1 MSQEIEIPKFVDID
15 KKQQKI
21 WANKKLF
28 KSPVKPEKKK
38 FYCLDM
44 FPYPSGDGLHV
55 GHPEGYTASDI
66 VCRFKKMN
74 NFDILHPMG
83 WDAFGLPAENY
94 AIATG
99 VHPQVTTEKNI
110 QTFKR
115 QINSLGLCY
124 DWEREINTTS
134 PDYYKWTQ
142 WIFLQLFKKGLA
154 YEDTR
159 PINWCPSCKTGL
171 ANEEVFQGTCERCQ
185 TAVKKKNLRQWILRI
200 TKYADRLLN
209 DLDGLDWPNSTMSMQ
224 KNWIGRSEG
233 AEIHFKIENS
243 DDFIP
248 VFTTRPDT
256 IYGATYMVLAPEHP
270 LIEKLV
276 SPQAKSEVKAYQE
289 KAAGKSDLERTELQ
303 KEKTGVF
310 IGAYAIN
317 PLNEKKIP
325 IWIADYVLFTYGT
338 GAIMAVPAHDERDME
353 FAKKFNLPII
363 EVVSAPKD
371 WDAEKAYCGE
381 GISINSP
388 LINDL
393 KTVAAKKKIIDFIA
407 SKNAGQSKINF
418 KLRDWVF
425 SRQRYWGEP
434 IPIIN
439 CAKCGA
445 VAVNEEDLPILLPKV
460 EEYHPTGT
468 GESPLAAIDSWVN
481 VKCPTCNAPAKR
493 ETNTMPQWA
502 GSCWY
507 YLRFMD
513 SKNEKEFVSPEIEKA
528 WSPIDLY
535 IGGAEHAVLHLLY
548 ARFWHKVLY
557 DIGLVSEKEPFKK
570 LVHQGM
576 ILSYA
581 YCDKKG
587 IYRKYSELDIKE
599 NGIATLKETGE
610 TIKPIVEKMSK
621 SKKNVI
627 NPDEIIEKYG
637 ADAFRMYEMF
647 MGPLEMAKP
656 WDINGIEGIY
666 RFLKRIW
673 RWGIQCADGIKD
685 NSIKASLEDKDLAI
699 LRHQTI
705 KKLTG
710 DIEDLKFNTAISALM
725 IYFNKFHE
733 KELSKEDFEIFLTI
747 MHPLAPHITDEL
759 WARAGKTDNL
769 INKAWPVADEKII
782 SERQLE
788 IPIQIN
794 GKIKTKIHVKET
806 IEKEE
811 LAELAKESVKEHL
824 SGKEIVKLIVVP
836 KRLVSIVVKGGQ

>member
-1 MSQEIEIPKFVDID
+1 
-15 KKQQKI
+15 
-21 WANKKLF
+21 
-28 KSPVKPEKKK
+28 
-38 FYCLDM
+38 
-44 FPYPSGDGLHV
+44 
-55 GHPEGYTASDI
+55 
-66 VCRFKKMN
+66 MN

-99 VHPQVTTEKNI
+99 VHPQITTEKNI
-110 QTFKR
+110 NTFKR

-243 DDFIP
+243 ADFIP

-276 SPQAKSEVKAYQE
+276 SSQAKSKVKAYQE
-289 KAAGKSDLERTELQ
+289 KATGKSDLERTELQ

-325 IWIADYVLFTYGT
+325 IWIADYVLSTYGT

-363 EVVSAPKD
+363 EVVTAPKD
-371 WDAEKAYCGE
+371 WNAEKAYCGE

-393 KTVAAKKKIIDFIA
+393 KTVQAKKKIIDFII

-445 VAVNEEDLPILLPKV
+445 AAVNENDLPILLPKI

-481 VKCPTCNAPAKR
+481 VKCPKCNAPAKR

-502 GSCWY
+502 CSCWY

-587 IYRKYSELDIKE
+587 IYRKYSELNIKE

-673 RWGIQCADGIKD
+673 RWGIQCSDKIKD
-685 NSIKASLEDKDLAI
+685 NSIKTSLEDKDLAI

-725 IYFNKFHE
+725 IYFNKFNE
-733 KELSKEDFEIFLTI
+733 KEFSKEDFEIFLTI

-769 INKAWPVADEKII
+769 INKTWPIADEKII

-806 IEKEE
+806 IEKEA

>member
-1 MSQEIEIPKFVDID
+1 
-15 KKQQKI
+15 
-21 WANKKLF
+21 
-28 KSPVKPEKKK
+28 
-38 FYCLDM
+38 
-44 FPYPSGDGLHV
+44 
-55 GHPEGYTASDI
+55 
-66 VCRFKKMN
+66 MN
-74 NFDILHPMG
+74 NFDVLHPMG

-94 AIATG
+94 AIETG
-99 VHPQVTTEKNI
+99 VHPEVTTKKNI
-110 QTFKR
+110 DTFKR
-115 QINSLGLCY
+115 QINSIGLCY

-142 WIFLQLFKKGLA
+142 WIFLQLFKRDLA

-171 ANEEVFQGTCERCQ
+171 ANEEVFQGSCERCQ
-185 TAVKKKNLRQWILRI
+185 TPVEKKNLRQWILKI
-200 TKYADRLLN
+200 TKYADRLLA
-209 DLDGLDWPNSTMSMQ
+209 DLEGLNWPNSTMTMQ

-233 AEIHFKIENS
+233 AQIHFKLENS
-243 DDFIP
+243 EEFIT

-256 IYGATYMVLAPEHP
+256 IYGSTYMVLAPEHP

-276 SPQAKSEVKAYQE
+276 SPNAQSDVKAYQE
-289 KAAGKSDLERTELQ
+289 KAAGKSDLERTEL
-303 KEKTGVF
+303 EKTGVF

-317 PLNEKKIP
+317 PLNEEKIP
-325 IWIADYVLFTYGT
+325 IWIADYILSSYGT
-338 GAIMAVPAHDERDME
+338 GAIMAVPAHDERDFE

-363 EVVSAPKD
+363 DVIKAPKD
-371 WDAEKAYCGE
+371 WEESKAYCQE

-393 KTVAAKKKIIDFIA
+393 KTKDAKKKIIDFLS

-445 VAVNEEDLPILLPKV
+445 VAANEKDLPILLPNV
-460 EEYHPTGT
+460 EKYQPTGT

-481 VKCPTCNAPAKR
+481 VKCPKCQGPAKR

-513 SKNEKEFVSPEIEKA
+513 PSNKKEFVSPEIEKV
-528 WSPIDLY
+528 WSPVDLY

-557 DIGLVSEKEPFKK
+557 DIGLVTEKEPFKK

-576 ILSYA
+576 ILSFA

-587 IYRKYSELDIKE
+587 IYRKYSELDIKD

-610 TIKPIVEKMSK
+610 TIKPVVEKMSK

-627 NPDEIIEKYG
+627 NPDEIITKYG

-647 MGPLEMAKP
+647 IGPLEMAKP
-656 WDINGIEGIY
+656 WDIHGIEGIY

-673 RWGIQCADGIKD
+673 RWGIQCSESIKN
-685 NSIKASLEDKDLAI
+685 NSIKPDIDDKDLTL

-705 KKLTG
+705 QKITN
-710 DIEDLKFNTAISALM
+710 DVEELKFNTAISALM
-725 IYFNKFHE
+725 IYFNKINE

-747 MHPLAPHITDEL
+747 LHPLAPHITDEL
-759 WARAGKTDNL
+759 WARAGNTDNL
-769 INKAWPVADEKII
+769 INRNWPIANEKVI
-782 SERQLE
+782 SERELE
-788 IPIQIN
+788 IPVQIN
-794 GKIKTKIHVKET
+794 GKVKAKIYVKET
-806 IEKEE
+806 IEKEKLE
-811 LAELAKESVKEHL
+811 DLAKESVKEHL
-824 SGKEIVKLIVVP
+824 LGKEIVKLIIVP
-836 KRLVSIVVKGGQ
+836 RRLVSIVIKGGQ

>member
-1 MSQEIEIPKFVDID
+1 MEKTIEIPKFADID

-21 WANKKLF
+21 WADKKLF
-28 KSPVKPEKKK
+28 AAPLKPEKKK

-66 VCRFKKMN
+66 ICRFKRMN
-74 NFDILHPMG
+74 NFDVLHLMG
-83 WDAFGLPAENY
+83 CDAFGLPAENY
-94 AIATG
+94 AINTG
-99 VHPQVTTEKNI
+99 VHPQVTTQKNI
-110 QTFKR
+110 DTFKR
-115 QINSLGLCY
+115 QINSIGLCY

-142 WIFLQLFKKGLA
+142 WIFLQLFKKNLA

-185 TAVKKKNLRQWILRI
+185 TPVEKKNLRQWILRI
-200 TKYADRLLN
+200 TKYADRLLD

-224 KNWIGRSEG
+224 KNWIGKSNG

-243 DDFIP
+243 NEFIP

-256 IYGATYMVLAPEHP
+256 IYGSTYMVLAPEHP
-270 LIEKLV
+270 LVEKLV
-276 SPQAKSEVKAYQE
+276 SPDSQDKVKEYRE

-317 PLNEKKIP
+317 PLNEEKIP
-325 IWIADYVLFTYGT
+325 IWIADYVLSTYGT
-338 GAIMAVPAHDERDME
+338 GAIMAVPAHDERDYE

-363 EVVSAPKD
+363 KVVKAPKD
-371 WDAEKAYCGE
+371 WDESKAYCGE
-381 GISINSP
+381 GKSINSK
-388 LINDL
+388 LINNL
-393 KTVAAKKKIIDFIA
+393 ETHEAKQKIIDFLA
-407 SKNAGQSKINF
+407 SKNAGQAKVNF

-439 CAKCGA
+439 CDKCGA
-445 VAVNEEDLPILLPKV
+445 VAVDEKDLPILLPKI
-460 EEYHPTGT
+460 ENYHPTGT

-481 VKCPTCNAPAKR
+481 VKCPKCNGPAKR

-587 IYRKYSELDIKE
+587 IYRKYSELDIQD
-599 NGIATLKETGE
+599 NGLATLKETGE
-610 TIKPIVEKMSK
+610 TIKPVVEKMSK

-673 RWGIQCADGIKD
+673 RWGIQCADKIKD
-685 NSIKASLEDKDLAI
+685 NSIKASLDDKELTI

-705 KKLTG
+705 KKLTS
-710 DIEDLKFNTAISALM
+710 DIEELKFNTAISALM
-725 IYFNKFHE
+725 IYFNKFSE
-733 KELSKEDFEIFLTI
+733 KDFSKEDFEIFLTI
-747 MHPLAPHITDEL
+747 THPLAPHITDAL
-759 WARAGKTDNL
+759 WAKAGKTDNL
-769 INKAWPVADEKII
+769 INTAWPKADERII
-782 SERQLE
+782 SERELE
-788 IPIQIN
+788 IPVQIN
-794 GKIKTKIHVKET
+794 GKIKAKIHVKET
-806 IEKEE
+806 IEKEKLE
-811 LAELAKESVKEHL
+811 ELAKQSVKEHL

-836 KRLVSIVVKGGQ
+836 KRLVSIVIR

>member
-1 MSQEIEIPKFVDID
+1 M
-15 KKQQKI
+15 
-21 WANKKLF
+21 
-28 KSPVKPEKKK
+28 
-38 FYCLDM
+38 
-44 FPYPSGDGLHV
+44 
-55 GHPEGYTASDI
+55 
-66 VCRFKKMN
+66 
-74 NFDILHPMG
+74 
-83 WDAFGLPAENY
+83 
-94 AIATG
+94 
-99 VHPQVTTEKNI
+99 TTKKNI
-110 QTFKR
+110 DTFKR
-115 QINSLGLCY
+115 QINSIGLCY

-142 WIFLQLFKKGLA
+142 WIFLQLFKRDLA

-171 ANEEVFQGTCERCQ
+171 ANEEVFQGSCERCQ
-185 TAVKKKNLRQWILRI
+185 TPVEKKNLRQWILKI
-200 TKYADRLLN
+200 TKYADRLLK
-209 DLDGLDWPNSTMSMQ
+209 DLDGLTWPNSTMTMQ

-233 AEIHFKIENS
+233 AQIHFKLENS
-243 DDFIP
+243 EEFIP

-270 LIEKLV
+270 LIERLV
-276 SPQAKSEVKAYQE
+276 SPDAQSKVKEYQE

-317 PLNEKKIP
+317 PLNEEKIP
-325 IWIADYVLFTYGT
+325 IWIADYVLSSYGT
-338 GAIMAVPAHDERDME
+338 GAIMAVPAHDERDAE

-363 EVVSAPKD
+363 NVVGAGPRACPENGQPQGVAPTGD
-371 WDAEKAYCGE
+371 SGESKAYCGE
-381 GISINSP
+381 GISINSQ

-393 KTVAAKKKIIDFIA
+393 KTKDAKKKIIDFLA
-407 SKNAGQSKINF
+407 SKKAGQSKINF

-445 VAVNEEDLPILLPKV
+445 VAVDEKDLPILLPKV
-460 EEYHPTGT
+460 EKYHPTGT

-481 VKCPTCNAPAKR
+481 VKCPKCQGPAKR

-513 SKNEKEFVSPEIEKA
+513 PSNKKEFVSPEIEKV
-528 WSPIDLY
+528 WSPVDLY

-548 ARFWHKVLY
+548 ARFWHKVVY
-557 DIGLVSEKEPFKK
+557 DIGLVTEKEPFKK

-587 IYRKYSELDIKE
+587 IYRKYSELDIKD

-610 TIKPIVEKMSK
+610 TIKPVVEKMSK

-627 NPDEIIEKYG
+627 NPDEIITKYG

-656 WDINGIEGIY
+656 WDIHGIEGIY

-685 NSIKASLEDKDLAI
+685 NSIKSSLDDKELTI

-705 KKLTG
+705 KKVTA
-710 DIEDLKFNTAISALM
+710 DIEELKFNTAISALM
-725 IYFNKFHE
+725 IYFNKFNE
-733 KELSKEDFEIFLTI
+733 KDFSKEDFEIFLTI

-759 WARAGKTDNL
+759 WTRAGKTDNL
-769 INKAWPVADEKII
+769 INRSWPIADEKII
-782 SERQLE
+782 SERELE

-794 GKIKTKIHVKET
+794 GKIKAKIHVKED
-806 IEKEE
+806 IPKENLEE
-811 LAELAKESVKEHL
+811 LAKQSVKEHL
-824 SGKEIVKLIVVP
+824 LGKEIVKLIIVP
-836 KRLVSIVVKGGQ
+836 KRLVSIVVRPKGAVK

>member
-1 MSQEIEIPKFVDID
+1 MIQEIEIPKFADID

-21 WANKKLF
+21 WADKKLF
-28 KSPVKPEKKK
+28 KSRAKPEKKK

-55 GHPEGYTASDI
+55 GHTEGYTASDI

-74 NFDILHPMG
+74 NFDVLHPMG

-94 AIATG
+94 AIETG
-99 VHPQVTTEKNI
+99 VHPEVTTKKNI
-110 QTFKR
+110 DTFKR
-115 QINSLGLCY
+115 QINSIGLCY

-142 WIFLQLFKKGLA
+142 WIFLQLFKRDLA

-171 ANEEVFQGTCERCQ
+171 ANEEVFQGSCERCQ
-185 TAVKKKNLRQWILRI
+185 TPVEKKNLRQWILKI
-200 TKYADRLLN
+200 TKYADRLLA
-209 DLDGLDWPNSTMSMQ
+209 DLEGLNWPNSTMTMQ

-233 AEIHFKIENS
+233 AQIHFKLENS
-243 DDFIP
+243 EEFIT

-256 IYGATYMVLAPEHP
+256 IYGSTYMVLAPEHP

-276 SPQAKSEVKAYQE
+276 SPNAQSDVKAYQE
-289 KAAGKSDLERTELQ
+289 KAAGKSDLERTEL
-303 KEKTGVF
+303 EKTGVF

-317 PLNEKKIP
+317 PLNEEKIP
-325 IWIADYVLFTYGT
+325 IWIADYILSSYGT
-338 GAIMAVPAHDERDME
+338 GAIMAVPAHDERDFE

-363 EVVSAPKD
+363 DVIKAPKD
-371 WDAEKAYCGE
+371 WEESKAYCQE

-393 KTVAAKKKIIDFIA
+393 KTKDAKKKIIDFLS

-445 VAVNEEDLPILLPKV
+445 VAANEKDLPILLPNV
-460 EEYHPTGT
+460 EKYQPTGT

-481 VKCPTCNAPAKR
+481 VKCPKCQGPAKR

-513 SKNEKEFVSPEIEKA
+513 PSNKKEFVSPEIEKV
-528 WSPIDLY
+528 WSPVDLY

-557 DIGLVSEKEPFKK
+557 DIGLVTEKEPFKK

-576 ILSYA
+576 ILSFA

-587 IYRKYSELDIKE
+587 IYRKYSELDIKD

-610 TIKPIVEKMSK
+610 TIKPVVEKMSK

-627 NPDEIIEKYG
+627 NPDEIITKYG

-647 MGPLEMAKP
+647 IGPLEMAKP
-656 WDINGIEGIY
+656 WDIHGIEGIY

-673 RWGIQCADGIKD
+673 RWGIQCSESIKN
-685 NSIKASLEDKDLAI
+685 NSIKPDIDDKDLTL

-705 KKLTG
+705 QKITN
-710 DIEDLKFNTAISALM
+710 DVEELKFNTAISALM
-725 IYFNKFHE
+725 IYFNKINE

-747 MHPLAPHITDEL
+747 LHPLAPHITDEL
-759 WARAGKTDNL
+759 WARAGNTDNL
-769 INKAWPVADEKII
+769 INRNWPIANEKVI
-782 SERQLE
+782 SERELE
-788 IPIQIN
+788 IPVQIN
-794 GKIKTKIHVKET
+794 GKVKAKIYVKET
-806 IEKEE
+806 IEKEKLE
-811 LAELAKESVKEHL
+811 DLAKESVKEHL
-824 SGKEIVKLIVVP
+824 LGKEIVKLIIVP
-836 KRLVSIVVKGGQ
+836 RRLVSIVIKGGQ

>member
-1 MSQEIEIPKFVDID
+1 
-15 KKQQKI
+15 
-21 WANKKLF
+21 
-28 KSPVKPEKKK
+28 
-38 FYCLDM
+38 
-44 FPYPSGDGLHV
+44 DGLHV

-66 VCRFKKMN
+66 ICRFKKMN

-94 AIATG
+94 AINTG
-99 VHPQVTTEKNI
+99 VHPEVTTQKNI
-110 QTFKR
+110 DTFKR
-115 QINSLGLCY
+115 QINSIGLCY
-124 DWEREINTTS
+124 DWTREINTTS

-154 YEDTR
+154 YEDTK

-185 TAVKKKNLRQWILRI
+185 THVEKKNLRQWILRI
-200 TKYADRLLN
+200 TKYADKLLD

-233 AEIHFKIENS
+233 AQIHFEIENS
-243 DDFIP
+243 DDFIE

-256 IYGATYMVLAPEHP
+256 IYGATYMVLSPEHP

-276 SPQAKSEVKAYQE
+276 SADAKAEVKAYQE
-289 KAAGKSDLERTELQ
+289 KASVKSDLERTELQ

-310 IGAYAIN
+310 IDAYAIN
-317 PLNEKKIP
+317 PLNKKKIP
-325 IWIADYVLFTYGT
+325 IWIADYVLSTYGA

-363 EVVSAPKD
+363 EVVTTPKD
-371 WDAEKAYCGE
+371 WDELKAYCGE
-381 GISINSP
+381 GISINSE
-388 LINDL
+388 LINGL
-393 KTVAAKKKIIDFIA
+393 KTKEAKKKIIDFIT
-407 SKNAGQSKINF
+407 SKKTGQAKINF
-418 KLRDWVF
+418 KLRDWIF

-439 CAKCGA
+439 CDKCGA
-445 VAVNEEDLPILLPKV
+445 VAVNEKDLPILLPQV
-460 EEYHPTGT
+460 ENYHPTGT

-481 VKCPTCNAPAKR
+481 VKCPKCNGRAKR

-507 YLRFMD
+507 YLRFMNPEND
-513 SKNEKEFVSPEIEKA
+513 KEFVSPEIEKA
-528 WSPIDLY
+528 WSPVDLY

-557 DIGLVSEKEPFKK
+557 DIGLVSEKEPFRK

-587 IYRKYSELDIKE
+587 IYRKYSELNIKE
-599 NGIATLKETGE
+599 NGAAILKETGE
-610 TIKPIVEKMSK
+610 TIKPVVEKMSK

-627 NPDEIIEKYG
+627 NPDEIIERYG

-656 WDINGIEGIY
+656 WDIHGIEGIY

-673 RWGIQCADGIKD
+673 RWGIQCSDRIKG
-685 NSIKASLEDKDLAI
+685 NSIKASLNDKDLAI

-705 KKLTG
+705 KKVTA
-710 DIEDLKFNTAISALM
+710 DIEELKFNTAISALM
-725 IYFNKFHE
+725 IYFNKLNE
-733 KELSKEDFEIFLTI
+733 KEFSKEDFEIFLTI

-769 INKAWPVADEKII
+769 INRVWPIADERII
-782 SERQLE
+782 SERELE

-794 GKIKTKIHVKET
+794 GKIKAKIHARET
-806 IEKEE
+806 IDKEE
-811 LAELAKESVKEHL
+811 LEKLAKKSVEEHL

-836 KRLVSIVVKGGQ
+836 KRLVSIVVKGG